1 MPSTNELDL
10 VAHLKTEAP
19 LYRTMCVPGAVD
31 ALCSDSALSAVSGVS
46 ALHSFGDLRKLTEP
60 FVLDGTSTTFEG
72 MNTPNRTDTRKE
84 ASITRNK
91 QHGLQPEG
99 IKGRSVCRMQSHPR
113 RFILPKLQR
122 TTAIFPRRLASQR
135 VTD

>member
-1 MPSTNELDL
+1 MPCTNELDL

-19 LYRTMCVPGAVD
+19 LYRTMCAQGP
-31 ALCSDSALSAVSGVS
+31 LMHSAQTLLSVLSVES
-46 ALHSFGDLRKLTEP
+46 LRFTFSGDLRKLTEP
-60 FVLDGTSTTFEG
+60 FVSDGTTFEG

-91 QHGLQPEG
+91 QHGLQREG